1 MGLVAITF
9 APDPVS
15 SVKAAAKLADDGVA
29 RKVATFVPNPDT
41 PVEIGNPVAFVS
53 VAD

>member
-1 MGLVAITF
+1 VANTF

-15 SVKAAAKLADDGVA
+15 SVKAAAKLAEDGVA
-29 RKVATFVPNPDT
+29 RKVATLVPKPDT
-41 PVEIGNPVAFVS
+41 PVEIGKPVAFVK